1 MPSFY
6 SIAIAIMGWVLPFN
20 TFATTQEK
28 PSYGPS
34 SSVIS
39 VEYTLQMIAGLLV
52 VLAIILGIT
61 WLLKRFSLI
70 PATSSSNLKIV
81 SATGIGQRERVVVV
95 EIQDTW
101 LVLGVAPG
109 HITKLHSM
117 NKPTDTAEKEM
128 GNSDTASAFSV
139 HLNESINK
147 NNG

>member
-1 MPSFY
+1 MPKFY
-6 SIAIAIMGWVLPFN
+6 SIAIAIIGWMLPFN
-20 TFATTQEK
+20 IFATAQEK
-28 PSYGPS
+28 PSYTPP

-39 VEYTLQMIAGLLV
+39 AEHTLQMIAGLLV

-70 PATSSSNLKIV
+70 PATSTGHLKIV

-117 NKPTDTAEKEM
+117 NKPADIAEKVT
-128 GNSDTASAFSV
+128 GDSDTASAFST